1 MCNPLATARGTVR
14 SPPVALHDRLRAVA
28 RGLFKP
34 QPVFEETEEEERTDA
49 ARRVARAAGGEDV
62 GRDADVL
69 LADDLEGFDNRDALR
84 AERVDLLLV
93 GDALRL
99 AHEPDLLGL
108 GLTRRE
114 YVVGLALTFGSALF
128 GASRRNL
135 DADGGGH
142 QVALIVGVRL
152 RLLKLD
158 ALVLGLALRVVHVLA
173 LLGEDFFGLRLHQL
187 FGQVYVADEDVDN
200 VHVVLQEMRAHAS
213 LRALLLLM
221 SVL

>member
-34 QPVFEETEEEERTDA
+34 QPIFEETEEEERADA

-84 AERVDLLLV
+84 AERIDLLLV

-99 AHEPDLLGL
+99 AHQTHLLGL
-108 GLTRRE
+108 GLAGGE
-114 YVVGLALTFGSALF
+114 YVVRLAFGLGLALF
-128 GASRRNL
+128 GAARGDF
-135 DADGGGH
+135 DADRGGH
-142 QVALIVGVRL
+142 KVAL
-152 RLLKLD
+152 
-158 ALVLGLALRVVHVLA
+158 
-173 LLGEDFFGLRLHQL
+173 
-187 FGQVYVADEDVDN
+187 
-200 VHVVLQEMRAHAS
+200 
-213 LRALLLLM
+213 
-221 SVL
+221 